1 MFLKH
6 FPLKAHYMKSFLA
19 TLLIIIGVTTMAGS
33 SQSFAQHNPAV
44 EFQKLR
50 GLFEYDKNTDLNM
63 RESGVERRGGV
74 IIRDILFTA
83 IPGGKDVKAYLV
95 SPSGAGPHAGILWAH
110 WLGEERSNRT
120 QFLEEAIALASRGAV
135 SLLVDAMWADS
146 GWYEKRVPEED
157 YANSIAQVIA
167 LRRAMDLL
175 LAQPGVDAKRVAI
188 VGHDYGGMYATIM
201 GGVDQRAMTY
211 VLLAV
216 TPSLNDW
223 AYFGTLPKS
232 PVGYIQQNAVFEIPI
247 YLREIKNASFL
258 FQFGKE
264 DFFVSGAGAAIYFRS
279 ANGRKERKFYDAK
292 HDMHNPEIQADREA
306 WLLKEL
312 NLKP

>member
-1 MFLKH
+1 
-6 FPLKAHYMKSFLA
+6 MKSMSVTVLFIHLG
-19 TLLIIIGVTTMAGS
+19 LIGMLEP
-33 SQSFAQHNPAV
+33 SQSFAQQDQST

-50 GLFEYDKNTDLNM
+50 GLFGYDKGADLNL
-63 RESGVERRGGV
+63 RESGSERRGE
-74 IIRDILFTA
+74 ITIRDIAFTA
-83 IPGGKDVKAYLV
+83 IPSGKDVKAYLV
-95 SPSGAGPHAGILWAH
+95 SPSGAGPLAGILWVH
-110 WLGEERSNRT
+110 WLGEKKSNRT
-120 QFLEEAIALASRGAV
+120 QFLDEAVALASRGTV
-135 SLLVDAMWADS
+135 SLLVDAMWSDS

-157 YANSIAQVIA
+157 YANSIGQVIA

-201 GGVDQRAMTY
+201 GGVDQRATTY

-223 AYFGTLPKS
+223 AYFGTQPKS

-292 HDMHNPEIQADREA
+292 HDMGKPEIHVDREA

-312 NLKP
+312 NLKQ

>member
-1 MFLKH
+1 MRRSH
-6 FPLKAHYMKSFLA
+6 MKSMSVTVLFIHLG
-19 TLLIIIGVTTMAGS
+19 LIGMAGT
-33 SQSFAQHNPAV
+33 SQCFAQQDQSA

-50 GLFEYDKNTDLNM
+50 GLFGYDKGANLNLS
-63 RESGVERRGGV
+63 ESGSERRGGI
-74 IIRDILFTA
+74 IIRDIVFT
-83 IPGGKDVKAYLV
+83 PVPSGKDVKAYLV

-110 WLGEERSNRT
+110 WLGEEKSNRT
-120 QFLEEAIALASRGAV
+120 QFLDEAIALASRGAV

-146 GWYEKRVPEED
+146 GWYEKRIPEED
-157 YANSIAQVIA
+157 YANSIGQVIA

-175 LAQPGVDAKRVAI
+175 LAQPGVDARRVAV
-188 VGHDYGGMYATIM
+188 VGHDYGGMYSTIM
-201 GGVDQRAMTY
+201 GGVDQRATTY
-211 VLLAV
+211 ILIAV

-232 PVGYIQQNAVFEIPI
+232 PVGYIQQNAVFEISI

-292 HDMHNPEIQADREA
+292 HDMEKPEIQADREA
-306 WLLKEL
+306 WLIKEL
-312 NLKP
+312 HLR